1 MGSTKGYNRY
11 YEFLIGGVLM
21 MTPTMY
27 KTLNGFSNMYWGWGG
42 EDDDLSL
49 RLIERRFCVVRPD
62 YSVAV
67 YSGMNKN
74 HNETRSMEKK
84 ATEFFFSY
92 LFSITTSTRPTKSC
106 PFQSINLGN
115 SSSTKRW
122 LRANRTINENCDH

>member
-84 ATEFFFSY
+84 GNRIF
-92 LFSITTSTRPTKSC
+92 LFIS
-106 PFQSINLGN
+106 F
-115 SSSTKRW
+115 
-122 LRANRTINENCDH
+122 